1 MRWPFRKTPAQQAD
15 TSVRVEQVSKCKPD
29 QLRKKVG
36 LPYAKDPAIFAAG
49 DFTDIGLDGVDA
61 LNVPIARRFSS
72 VAGMFQVALGGVQW
86 RERAH
91 RAGEGPPPLYLLMSE
106 PAFRAQKT
114 ETRFRYVVAHAPTCR
129 FSIVVVCSWLRP
141 LEETW

>member
-1 MRWPFRKTPAQQAD
+1 MRWPFRKTAAPPANAA
-15 TSVRVEQVSKCKPD
+15 VRIDQVSRCKPD
-29 QLRKKVG
+29 QLRAKVG

-61 LNVPIARRFSS
+61 LNVPVARRFSS
-72 VAGMFQVALGGVQW
+72 VAGMFQVALDSVQW

-106 PAFRAQKT
+106 HAFRAQKT
-114 ETRFRYVVAHAPTCR
+114 ETRFRYVVAHASTCH
-129 FSIVVVCSWLRP
+129 FVVVVVCSWLRP

>member
-1 MRWPFRKTPAQQAD
+1 MRWPFRKARHQPAD
-15 TSVRVEQVSKCKPD
+15 TSVSIEEVSRCKPD
-29 QLRKKVG
+29 QLRTKVG

-72 VAGMFQVALGGVQW
+72 VAGMFQAALASVEW
-86 RERAH
+86 RERSN
-91 RAGEGPPPLYLLMSE
+91 RRGEGPPTLFLLMSE
-106 PAFRAQKT
+106 HAFRAQKA
-114 ETRFRYVVAHAPTCR
+114 EKRFRYIVDRAQTCH
-129 FSIVVVCSWLRP
+129 FSVVVVCSWMRP